1 MTSTLDSRIDAIAA
15 DLNKLAGDA
24 SADEAAR
31 KKLLGILNKSTAQ
44 VELPVETIW
53 RMMMSPHA
61 PSALNVIIRTG
72 VLEEIVKAGK
82 PQSAKELGEKLKVDP
97 ELIVRMMR
105 PQVALGIFKET
116 GVQTY
121 ESTPISQT
129 LTAPPLIGGYQFL

>member
-15 DLNKLAGDA
+15 DLGKLAGDA